1 MKIQEKI
8 MGFFFAQDVVHFF
21 PQCPPFYMIF
31 KLLLISS
38 DDFQYESEMSMS
50 LSVIDWQNP

>member
-1 MKIQEKI
+1 MV
-8 MGFFFAQDVVHFF
+8 FFFAQDVVHFF

-50 LSVIDWQNP
+50 QSVKDWQNP